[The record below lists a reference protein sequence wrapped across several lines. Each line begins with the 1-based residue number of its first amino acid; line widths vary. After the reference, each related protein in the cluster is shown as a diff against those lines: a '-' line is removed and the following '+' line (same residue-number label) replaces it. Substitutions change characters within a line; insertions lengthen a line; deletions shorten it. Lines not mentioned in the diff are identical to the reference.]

1 MSVIAEKD
9 ARNYKKELRRIFL
22 KTRSELAAEDIIE
35 KSAKIMSRLFSLSE
49 FRGAKTIMFY
59 VDAKNEVKTR
69 DAITRALSEG
79 KRVVVPKVKKGY
91 GLLAIEIKSLDE
103 LSPGTFGILEPAG
116 EKGISPEEI
125 DLVVVPGVAFD
136 KRGNRMG
143 YGAGYYDSFLPKLRP
158 EVKKVAVAFEI
169 QVTDSLPAEEHDVKM
184 DMIITE
190 NTLYNFPLKRHKK
203 PTPSFK
209 G

>member
-59 VDAKNEVKTR
+59 VDAGNEVKTR
-69 DAITRALSEG
+69 DGLTKALSEG

-136 KRGNRMG
+136 KKGNRMG

-158 EVKKVAVAFEI
+158 EVKKVAIAFEM

-190 NTLYNFPLKRHKK
+190 NTLY
-203 PTPSFK
+203 SFSAETT
-209 G
+209 

>member
-59 VDAKNEVKTR
+59 VDAGNEVKTR
-69 DAITRALSEG
+69 DGITKALSEG

-136 KRGNRMG
+136 KKGNRMG

-158 EVKKVAVAFEI
+158 EVKKVAIAFEM

-184 DMIITE
+184 DLIITE
-190 NTLYNFPLKRHKK
+190 NTIYN
-203 PTPSFK
+203 
-209 G
+209 

>member
-59 VDAKNEVKTR
+59 VDAGNEVKTR
-69 DAITRALSEG
+69 DGITKALSEW

-158 EVKKVAVAFEI
+158 EVKKVAIAFEM

-184 DMIITE
+184 DLIITE
-190 NTLYNFPLKRHKK
+190 NTIYN
-203 PTPSFK
+203 
-209 G
+209 

>member
-1 MSVIAEKD
+1 MNSWGGVCIKNMSVIAEKD

-59 VDAKNEVKTR
+59 VDAGNEVKTR
-69 DAITRALSEG
+69 DGLTKALSEG

-158 EVKKVAVAFEI
+158 EVKKVAVAFEM

-184 DMIITE
+184 DLIITE
-190 NTLYNFPLKRHKK
+190 NTIYN
-203 PTPSFK
+203 
-209 G
+209 

>member
-59 VDAKNEVKTR
+59 VDAGNEVKTR
-69 DAITRALSEG
+69 DGITKALSEW

-136 KRGNRMG
+136 KKGNRMG

-158 EVKKVAVAFEI
+158 EVKKVAIAFEM

-184 DMIITE
+184 DLIITE
-190 NTLYNFPLKRHKK
+190 NTIYN
-203 PTPSFK
+203 
-209 G
+209 

>member
-59 VDAKNEVKTR
+59 VDAGNEVKTR
-69 DAITRALSEG
+69 DGITKALSEG

-158 EVKKVAVAFEI
+158 EVKKVAVAFEM

-184 DMIITE
+184 DLIITE
-190 NTLYNFPLKRHKK
+190 NTIYN
-203 PTPSFK
+203 
-209 G
+209 

>member
-59 VDAKNEVKTR
+59 VDAGNEVKTR
-69 DAITRALSEG
+69 DGITKALSEG

-136 KRGNRMG
+136 KKGNRMG

-184 DMIITE
+184 DLIITE
-190 NTLYNFPLKRHKK
+190 NTIYN
-203 PTPSFK
+203 
-209 G
+209 

>member
-1 MSVIAEKD
+1 
-9 ARNYKKELRRIFL
+9 
-22 KTRSELAAEDIIE
+22 
-35 KSAKIMSRLFSLSE
+35 
-49 FRGAKTIMFY
+49 
-59 VDAKNEVKTR
+59 
-69 DAITRALSEG
+69 
-79 KRVVVPKVKKGY
+79 VPKIKKGY

-184 DMIITE
+184 DLIITE
-190 NTLYNFPLKRHKK
+190 NTIYN
-203 PTPSFK
+203 
-209 G
+209 

>member
-59 VDAKNEVKTR
+59 VDAGNEVKTR
-69 DAITRALSEG
+69 DGLTKALSEG

-184 DMIITE
+184 DLIITE
-190 NTLYNFPLKRHKK
+190 NTIYN
-203 PTPSFK
+203 
-209 G
+209 

>member
-1 MSVIAEKD
+1 MNSWGGVCIKNMSVIAEKD

-59 VDAKNEVKTR
+59 VDAGNEVKTR
-69 DAITRALSEG
+69 DGITKALSEW

-136 KRGNRMG
+136 KKGNRMG

-184 DMIITE
+184 DLIITE
-190 NTLYNFPLKRHKK
+190 NTIYN
-203 PTPSFK
+203 
-209 G
+209 

>member
-59 VDAKNEVKTR
+59 VDAGNEVKTR
-69 DAITRALSEG
+69 DGLTKALSEG

-136 KRGNRMG
+136 KKGNRMG

-184 DMIITE
+184 DLIITE
-190 NTLYNFPLKRHKK
+190 NTIYN
-203 PTPSFK
+203 
-209 G
+209 

>member
-59 VDAKNEVKTR
+59 VDAGNEVKTR
-69 DAITRALSEG
+69 DGLTKALSEG

-158 EVKKVAVAFEI
+158 EVKKVAVAFEM

-184 DMIITE
+184 DLIITE
-190 NTLYNFPLKRHKK
+190 NTIYN
-203 PTPSFK
+203 
-209 G
+209 